1 MQETGHVISVP
12 NTPSR
17 TRVVA
22 KAPLGP
28 LFLGVCAVAALSMAG
43 ILDAHA
49 EGGAK
54 AKTKS
59 FVENFDKLDRRRW
72 FVSDGWS
79 NGDHQN
85 CTWSKDQVSIA
96 DGIVKLGFA
105 KKQLKDRDY
114 VCGEIQTNRRFGYG
128 VYEARF
134 KAVAGSGL
142 NTGFFSYI
150 GPVHKQPHDEI
161 DFEVLGKDPSKVQLN
176 QYVNGKSGGGE
187 KLVEVAGGADQGFN
201 DYAFVWEKNRIRWY
215 LNGELVHEETDPAK
229 LPTHDS
235 KIYLSLWGSD
245 TLKSW
250 MGPFTGVDAPVTAEI
265 DRVAFTAPGDQ
276 CQFPESIA
284 CKVEL
289 NVSQ

>member
-1 MQETGHVISVP
+1 MISVP

-17 TRVVA
+17 TRVAA
-22 KAPLGP
+22 KAPLH
-28 LFLGVCAVAALSMAG
+28 LLGVCAVAALSMAG
-43 ILDAHA
+43 IFGAHA
-49 EGGAK
+49 EGAAK

-59 FVENFDKLDRRRW
+59 FVENFDKLERKRW
-72 FVSDGWS
+72 LVSDGWS

-85 CTWSKDQVSIA
+85 CTWSKDQVSVENGVI
-96 DGIVKLGFA
+96 KLGFA
-105 KKQLKDRDY
+105 RQQLKDRDY
-114 VCGEIQTNRRFGYG
+114 VCGEIQTHRRFGYG

-134 KAVAGSGL
+134 KAAAGSGL

-176 QYVNGKSGGGE
+176 QYVDGKSVGGE
-187 KLVEVAGGADQGFN
+187 KLVDVAGDADQGFN

-229 LPTHDS
+229 LPSHNS

-250 MGPFTGVDAPVTAEI
+250 MGPFNGVEAPVTAEI
-265 DRVAFTAPGDQ
+265 DRVAFTAPGEQ